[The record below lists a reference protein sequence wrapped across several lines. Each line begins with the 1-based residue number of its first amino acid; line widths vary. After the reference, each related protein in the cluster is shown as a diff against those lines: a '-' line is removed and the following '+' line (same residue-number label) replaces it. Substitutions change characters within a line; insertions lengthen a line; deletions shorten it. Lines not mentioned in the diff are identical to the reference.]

1 MLFHCCQKKIE
12 EKKTCQIIAGHCMR
26 FFFLFIFCE
35 KKTKFLSLFFIQTL
49 TMFHQFVTPPSRYYK
64 KKIDLNNSSH
74 IGHTLWLE
82 FIWIFQINGVWGFRF
97 FCFFLWTTKFRLRP
111 GVNLFFS
118 TEKKRITVVIYID
131 LASLIPFHFFFI
143 LVKFLLL
150 QFIHMKCGPHLFYI
164 NKNHSFE

>member
-1 MLFHCCQKKIE
+1 MKKKEKKNCTRQHQGGLCCFIVARKKI

-118 TEKKRITVVIYID
+118 TEKKR
-131 LASLIPFHFFFI
+131 
-143 LVKFLLL
+143 K
-150 QFIHMKCGPHLFYI
+150 
-164 NKNHSFE
+164 E